1 MNKKRTN
8 NWNPYAIK
16 NKQQKIIEK
25 LIWKNNQRNTSIE
38 GKNVKF
44 RYAINLTKIFSL
56 IDENHKITWQW
67 IQIRM
72 ILNRK
77 VGIMKTPVFLIYK
90 AI

>member
-56 IDENHKITWQW
+56 IDENHKITCQW

>member
-56 IDENHKITWQW
+56 IDENHKIICQW

-77 VGIMKTPVFLIYK
+77 VEFKIG
-90 AI
+90 